1 MVMRAYGAKIISAGG
16 IRLKIR
22 VAYTIN
28 EQDRKKQHEEAVK
41 QMFPDVKIKDTAPKD
56 GFLHPALTVPKPH
69 SMA

>member
-1 MVMRAYGAKIISAGG
+1 M
-16 IRLKIR
+16 KIR

-56 GFLHPALTVPKPH
+56 GFLHTVLTVPKPH